1 MASKGQKFNS
11 YSPNIKQEILD
22 KYHAGFGGKKSL
34 AKEYGIPVGTISGW
48 LRKTRLGIDIK
59 VNHKHGNSGRHKEEN
74 INYKEKYEILKN
86 FQTFLKAQ
94 REKK

>member
-22 KYHAGFGGKKSL
+22 KYFAGYGSIGSL
-34 AKEYGIPVGTISGW
+34 SKEYAVPDGTIAGW
-48 LRKTRLGIDIK
+48 IYKSKLGIDIK
-59 VNHKHGNSGRHKEEN
+59 VNHKSGNSGRPKEEN